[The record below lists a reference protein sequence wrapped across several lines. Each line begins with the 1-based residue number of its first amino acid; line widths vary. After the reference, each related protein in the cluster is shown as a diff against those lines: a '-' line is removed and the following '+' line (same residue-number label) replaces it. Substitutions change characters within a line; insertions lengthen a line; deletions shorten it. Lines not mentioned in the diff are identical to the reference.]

1 MKHWARHQIHSKISR
16 AWLAGVTFQP
26 AEGKIQAGT
35 CGNLPDPTCSSW
47 NSSPAVLSP
56 ASPVT
61 QGTLCGFSVSLR
73 DLPASGP
80 PALVPP
86 SEGRHFLSPIH
97 WALLPTPFLSSSAHL
112 IWGRLSCYA
121 EMAAWLST
129 ATSSPQL
136 LFFPPMSQ
144 DIKYFWAYC

>member
-1 MKHWARHQIHSKISR
+1 MRPHTNEIVVSIADDVNEALNTAPDTYKISR

-112 IWGRLSCYA
+112 I
-121 EMAAWLST
+121 
-129 ATSSPQL
+129 
-136 LFFPPMSQ
+136 
-144 DIKYFWAYC
+144 